1 MSRWLLALHSSTPVL
16 GVAVLDL
23 DDPQGSRRVLTRPAG
38 RELTNGLPAAVQEL
52 LPPDQWSAIVRLAV
66 ATGPG
71 GHRQPHNR

>member
-23 DDPQGSRRVLTRPAG
+23 DDAQGSRRVLTRPAG

-52 LPPDQWSAIVRLAV
+52 LP
-66 ATGPG
+66 
-71 GHRQPHNR
+71 